1 MSNLSKASTVQDSHL
16 KNGADSQHQNPISW
30 FIFGLMASVTFIG
43 ILSELMPS
51 GILPQMTAGLG
62 IEQTQVG
69 FWSVY
74 TRWHQRFSLFRLLV

>member
-16 KNGADSQHQNPISW
+16 KNSADSQHQNPISW

-51 GILPQMTAGLG
+51 GILP
-62 IEQTQVG
+62 
-69 FWSVY
+69 
-74 TRWHQRFSLFRLLV
+74 